1 VSYALLA
8 FLSLGIC
15 YFFIFYFPYSGGVGS
30 DSASYKLV
38 ADNILNGCGVSMSKI
53 GSATCI
59 PHFGGNQGPGYP
71 AFIAS
76 TWLITGH
83 SDLAVRLLQAFLYS
97 ISIIYLVE
105 SVSRYTKSFKISLIL
120 GIILVISPLHTAWS
134 RFILS
139 ECLTIAGTLWVF
151 AEIIRSLQSKS
162 LRILPIAFAFVFT
175 TFMRLDAILI
185 LFPIIMTAFF
195 IHRPI
200 DAIKKIVYVG
210 LIFTIPWSGWLT
222 RNYIVG
228 LDNLFQPKLGE
239 LINET
244 PGVFKWTKTWSTHQY
259 SSIAVYFP
267 IYAYAYDEIVID
279 EEAYS
284 SNSEKNTVRMLL
296 DDLQNHINKPFPDH
310 IDEGFSQLAQKRI
323 EADPLRYYLILP
335 LKRTFKFWVNLN
347 AGYGLP
353 GFDDR
358 LSAQE
363 RLDLIN
369 GDIKQ
374 KIKMITKYPFI
385 IFTRILAQSWKLAL
399 YIGFI
404 IACWLSIK
412 NKNFEF
418 RDITLIVLSFI
429 LIRSFATG
437 AFNLTEAR
445 FSATQMPILEL
456 AVILSASSYFKKKI
470 NSSSDP
476 LNSS

>member
-1 VSYALLA
+1 LSKIEIKVVSY
-8 FLSLGIC
+8 LSLTILSIC
-15 YFFIFYFPYSGGVGS
+15 MCFFFIFYFSFIGGAGN
-30 DSASYKLV
+30 DSSAYKLV
-38 ADNILNGCGVSMSKI
+38 AENILNGCGVSLSKI
-53 GSATCI
+53 GSEICV

-71 AFIAS
+71 AFIAF

-83 SDLAVRLLQAFLYS
+83 SDFAVRLLQAFLYS
-97 ISIIYLVE
+97 TSIIYLVE
-105 SVSRYTKSFKISLIL
+105 SVNRYTESFKISLIL

-200 DAIKKIVYVG
+200 DAIKKIIYVG

-228 LDNLFQPKLGE
+228 LDNLFQPKLEE

-259 SSIAVYFP
+259 SSISVFFP

-279 EEAYS
+279 GEAYS
-284 SNSEKNTVRMLL
+284 SNSEKNTVQMLL

-323 EADPLRYYLILP
+323 EADPLGYYLILP

-353 GFDDR
+353 GFDNR
-358 LSAQE
+358 LSSQD

-369 GDIKQ
+369 GGIKE
-374 KIKMITKYPFI
+374 KAKMITKYPFI
-385 IFTRILAQSWKLAL
+385 VFSRIFAQLWKLAL
-399 YIGFI
+399 FSGFF
-404 IACWLSIK
+404 IACWISVK
-412 NKNFEF
+412 DKHFEH
-418 RDITLIVLSFI
+418 RNLTLIVLSFI
-429 LIRSFATG
+429 FARSFVTG

-445 FSATQMPILEL
+445 FSVTQMPILEL
-456 AVILSASSYFKKKI
+456 VVVLTMLSFFKKNNFK
-470 NSSSDP
+470 
-476 LNSS
+476 